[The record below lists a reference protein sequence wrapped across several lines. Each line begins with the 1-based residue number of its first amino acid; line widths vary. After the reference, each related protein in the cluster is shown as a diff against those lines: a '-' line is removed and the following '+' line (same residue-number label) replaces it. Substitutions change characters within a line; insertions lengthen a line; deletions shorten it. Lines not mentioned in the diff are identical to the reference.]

1 MDAKREAAFFTRMIA
16 AMLTHLRRIAGS
28 TQGEHSVDDLKNE
41 AYLIA
46 AEVRADLDHDVEPDD
61 EHLQSTVI
69 AKIQKLFGRFV
80 NRPMRYA
87 ARIDRDDVDDDGD
100 FVGNSIAAR
109 LSAPEAYEPHI
120 AIEQREEADRAKRAI
135 DASFSEA
142 VAYLRVLDLFDGD
155 KPIIARY
162 LAIHASTLDARLS
175 RAGLFAEFQPSM
187 FDGIETLPDD
197 FYPVKGL
204 RRRRP
209 ALAGFHRICEEVRPW
224 QTHLYSRIGSVLLRD

>member
-16 AMLTHLRRIAGS
+16 AMLSHLKRIAGS

-41 AYLIA
+41 AYIIA
-46 AEVRADLDHDVEPDD
+46 ADVRADLTHDVEPED
-61 EHLQSTVI
+61 EQLQSTVI

-100 FVGNSIAAR
+100 FVGNAIAAR
-109 LSAPEAYEPHI
+109 LSAPEAYEPHV
-120 AIEQREEADRAKRAI
+120 ALEQREESDAAKQAI
-135 DASFSEA
+135 DAQFSEA
-142 VAYLRVLDLFDGD
+142 VAYLRVLDRFDGD

-187 FDGIETLPDD
+187 FDGIETVPDD
-197 FYPVKGL
+197 FFPRRGF
-204 RRRRP
+204 RRRRQP
-209 ALAGFHRICEEVRPW
+209 FAGFHRICKEARPW
-224 QTHLYSRIGSVLLRD
+224 QTHLYSKVGSVLLRD